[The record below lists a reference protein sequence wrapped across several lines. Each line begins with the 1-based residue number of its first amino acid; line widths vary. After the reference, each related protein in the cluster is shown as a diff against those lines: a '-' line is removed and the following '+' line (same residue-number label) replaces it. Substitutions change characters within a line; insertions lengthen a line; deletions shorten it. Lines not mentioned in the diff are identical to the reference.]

1 MFLNM
6 ITINMNIA
14 MMKIIKATI
23 NIYNRK
29 INQVKVRYMSQVNK
43 ITNTLHFKYLIKK
56 SNKNNNTML

>member
-1 MFLNM
+1 
-6 ITINMNIA
+6 

-56 SNKNNNTML
+56 SNKNNKSML

>member
-1 MFLNM
+1 
-6 ITINMNIA
+6 
-14 MMKIIKATI
+14 MKIIKVTI

-56 SNKNNNTML
+56 RNKNNNTML